1 MINRSTLKAAL
12 RSTPECLTVQELERL
27 AEDPS
32 PKHPHLAK
40 CPRCQAELTLL
51 KEFEASSPLP
61 DEGAAVTWISAQ
73 LDRNLDQIKNPRSV
87 SRNAQSTTATG
98 WFSGLFKV
106 GTGRW
111 LVPVAAIV
119 VVTTASLI
127 LLRPSKEPELHANL
141 GSGQAIYR
149 SQQVE
154 VVSPIGEL
162 AGAPNS
168 LQWKGFPGAA
178 EYKVEI
184 MEVDHAP
191 LWSAK
196 TNDIS
201 ITIPSATRAKM
212 LPGKPV
218 IWQATALDSQG
229 RTLAVSQL
237 ERFSVIRKSP
247 ILKSGSNPK

>member
-12 RSTPECLTVQELERL
+12 TATPECLTLQELERL

-32 PKHPHLAK
+32 PKDPHLAA
-40 CPRCQAELTLL
+40 CPRCQAELVLL
-51 KEFEASSPLP
+51 KEFEASSPLL

-73 LDRNLDQIKNPRSV
+73 LDRNLDQIKNPGSV
-87 SRNAQSTTATG
+87 SRNTQSTTAAN
-98 WFSGLFKV
+98 WLSGLFKV

-111 LVPVAAIV
+111 LVPVTAIV
-119 VVTTASLI
+119 VVAAVSMI
-127 LLRPSKEPELHANL
+127 VLRPSKEPELHANL
-141 GSGQAIYR
+141 GSGPAVYR

-154 VVSPIGEL
+154 VVSPVGEL

-178 EYKVEI
+178 VYRVEV
-184 MEVDHAP
+184 MEVDQAP
-191 LWSAK
+191 LWAAK
-196 TNDIS
+196 TNDTS
-201 ITIPSATRAKM
+201 FTIPSATRAKM

-218 IWQATALDSQG
+218 LWQVTALDSQG

-237 ERFSVIRKSP
+237 QRFSVPRKSS
-247 ILKSGSNPK
+247 ISRNGSNSK

>member
-12 RSTPECLTVQELERL
+12 KVTPECLSLQELEQL
-27 AEDPS
+27 AGDQS
-32 PKHPHLAK
+32 PKHPHLAG
-40 CPRCQAELTLL
+40 CPRCQAELALL

-61 DEGAAVTWISAQ
+61 DEGAAVSWISAQ
-73 LDRNLDQIKNPRSV
+73 LDRNLDQIKNPGSV
-87 SRNAQSTTATG
+87 SRNAQSTTAAG
-98 WFSGLFKV
+98 WFSALFKV

-119 VVTTASLI
+119 VVAAASVI
-127 LLRPSKEPELHANL
+127 MLRTSKQPELHANL
-141 GSGQAIYR
+141 GSGPAVYR

-154 VVSPIGEL
+154 VVSPVGEL

-168 LQWKGFPGAA
+168 LRWKGFPGAA
-178 EYKVEI
+178 EYKVEV

-191 LWSAK
+191 LCTAK
-196 TNDIS
+196 TNDTAF
-201 ITIPSATRAKM
+201 TIPSATRAKM

-218 IWQATALDSQG
+218 LWQVTALDSQG

-237 ERFSVIRKSP
+237 QRFSVARKSP
-247 ILKSGSNPK
+247 ISKSGLSPK